1 MPLPEPWLAW
11 LVLCGPGSLTGTT
24 LTLVAWLL
32 LSISFSV
39 GHQKAPSFLS
49 FLDKIPPTARRI
61 FLQMVALLC
70 IGSHVFI
77 AASRVHDYWFVPL
90 RPPARPPPS
99 LWRTI
104 AYTVA
109 TCSNFNSVLMSGW
122 WGRHNIEDVVGGAM
136 IGYSCAFVAIR
147 YYKLDFSPPT
157 SGKYSPPGSFR
168 RSASSNTV

>member
-1 MPLPEPWLAW
+1 MAW

-90 RPPARPPPS
+90 RPPAPV
-99 LWRTI
+99 L
-104 AYTVA
+104 VA
-109 TCSNFNSVLMSGW
+109 DRRVYCCYMCEFQFSAHVWL
-122 WGRHNIEDVVGGAM
+122 GRHNIEDVVGGAM